1 MFTDVQFLLTF
12 CITRIMNNNF
22 SISLELLNSLNTQKL
37 IPTNVNKSNH
47 NTFSNS
53 SLLLL
58 YHIAECISFFFFF
71 FRFMNFCPC
80 IKKCFPPSAET
91 LQLRSTT
98 FELQS
103 AFRCQEFYRPFV
115 IFVDV
120 KISKNDNI
128 PKASLWKT

>member
-1 MFTDVQFLLTF
+1 MQFLLTF
-12 CITRIMNNNF
+12 CITCTRIMSNNF
-22 SISLELLNSLNTQKL
+22 SVSLELLNSLNTQKL

-71 FRFMNFCPC
+71 FRFMNFCPS